1 MLADWERIVLAGEH
15 GAARCSASTSRRVRP
30 FVVVGE
36 GGMME
41 AVLLFLLLLL
51 ADGDGGSS
59 TKIFVLA
66 RIQVPGYP
74 LFERMIHDS

>member
-36 GGMME
+36 GCMME
-41 AVLLFLLLLL
+41 AVLSLLLLL
-51 ADGDGGSS
+51 VDGDGGSS
-59 TKIFVLA
+59 IKIFVLA
-66 RIQVPGYP
+66 RFQVPGYP
-74 LFERMIHDS
+74 LFGQMIHDS

>member
-30 FVVVGE
+30 FVGVGE

-41 AVLLFLLLLL
+41 AVLSFLLLLV
-51 ADGDGGSS
+51 DGDGGSS
-59 TKIFVLA
+59 IKIFVLA

-74 LFERMIHDS
+74 LFGRMIHDS

>member
-41 AVLLFLLLLL
+41 AVLLCLLLL

-66 RIQVPGYP
+66 RFQVPGYP
-74 LFERMIHDS
+74 LFGRMIHDS

>member
-1 MLADWERIVLAGEH
+1 
-15 GAARCSASTSRRVRP
+15 
-30 FVVVGE
+30 
-36 GGMME
+36 ME
-41 AVLLFLLLLL
+41 AVLLFLLLL

>member
-41 AVLLFLLLLL
+41 AVLSFLLLLV
-51 ADGDGGSS
+51 DGDGGCSI
-59 TKIFVLA
+59 KIFVLA
-66 RIQVPGYP
+66 RFQVPGYP
-74 LFERMIHDS
+74 LFGRMIHDS

>member
-41 AVLLFLLLLL
+41 AVLSFLLLLV
-51 ADGDGGSS
+51 DGGGSS
-59 TKIFVLA
+59 IKIFVLA
-66 RIQVPGYP
+66 RFQVPGYP
-74 LFERMIHDS
+74 LFGRMIHDS

>member
-41 AVLLFLLLLL
+41 AVLLLLL
-51 ADGDGGSS
+51 ADGDGESS

>member
-41 AVLLFLLLLL
+41 AVLLLL
-51 ADGDGGSS
+51 ADGDSGSS

-66 RIQVPGYP
+66 RFQVPGYP

>member
-41 AVLLFLLLLL
+41 AVLSFLLVL

>member
-36 GGMME
+36 GGIME
-41 AVLLFLLLLL
+41 AILLFLLLL

-59 TKIFVLA
+59 SKIFVLA

>member
-41 AVLLFLLLLL
+41 AVLLLV

-59 TKIFVLA
+59 IKIFVLA
-66 RIQVPGYP
+66 RFQVPGYP
-74 LFERMIHDS
+74 LFGRMIHDS

>member
-1 MLADWERIVLAGEH
+1 MLADWERIVLAGED

-41 AVLLFLLLLL
+41 AVLSFLLLLV
-51 ADGDGGSS
+51 DGDGGSS
-59 TKIFVLA
+59 IKIFVLA
-66 RIQVPGYP
+66 RFQVPGYP

>member
-41 AVLLFLLLLL
+41 AVLSFSLLLVN
-51 ADGDGGSS
+51 GDGGSS
-59 TKIFVLA
+59 IKIFVLA
-66 RIQVPGYP
+66 RFQVPGYP
-74 LFERMIHDS
+74 LFGRMIHDS

>member
-41 AVLLFLLLLL
+41 AVLSFLLLLV
-51 ADGDGGSS
+51 DGDGGSS
-59 TKIFVLA
+59 IKIFVLA

-74 LFERMIHDS
+74 LFGRMIHDS

>member
-41 AVLLFLLLLL
+41 AVLSFLLLLV
-51 ADGDGGSS
+51 DGDGGSS
-59 TKIFVLA
+59 IKIFVLA
-66 RIQVPGYP
+66 RFQVPGYP
-74 LFERMIHDS
+74 LFGQMIHDS

>member
-36 GGMME
+36 GSMME
-41 AVLLFLLLLL
+41 AVLLFLLLL
-51 ADGDGGSS
+51 ADGDGGCS

-74 LFERMIHDS
+74 LFGRMIHDS

>member
-41 AVLLFLLLLL
+41 AVLSFLLLLI
-51 ADGDGGSS
+51 DGDGGSS
-59 TKIFVLA
+59 IKIFVLA
-66 RIQVPGYP
+66 RFQVPGYP